1 MHKHRLVSSSHS
13 PREEVARRGTG
24 VWSGG
29 VGPGGEE
36 TPPRPQRRRQG
47 EGNLCEEPAPRP
59 LPAYPAP
66 GGRQRSPRQ
75 RRPRRREKRNP
86 RVLGGSTRSPAQ
98 RTIPGPRPTPVA
110 RACLRAH
117 TPTPRARCL
126 PGAGSASGAGPRGS
140 SAASLR
146 LRPPPLPPLRPPP
159 PALLP
164 IAAAPPPDLP
174 ASRRRRGAG
183 ADEARACRCPARGG
197 SGAGRSARLSSGP
210 HSVYGARGD
219 MSVATGS
226 SEAAG
231 GAGGGG
237 GGARVFFQSPLGSAG
252 GSPGSSSGSGSSRE
266 DSAPVATASAA
277 GHVQQQQ
284 RRHQQGKVTV
294 KYDRKELRRRLV
306 VEEWIV
312 EQLVQLYG
320 CEVPGRGAGRVGGL
334 AGPAAQTQEFSR
346 ALAPRRAPP
355 WLLGTQGWE
364 RGAACSLSRVPSGA
378 GAQRW
383 RRPSWVHLLGS
394 RRAGGPLDGRAEGW
408 VLLGALRFCQPW
420 ALLGSS
426 CSSPKWGSEGITP
439 AARKPTGTALTAG
452 TLADPVFVEGEQG
465 KD

>member
-1 MHKHRLVSSSHS
+1 MFWL
-13 PREEVARRGTG
+13 E
-24 VWSGG
+24 
-29 VGPGGEE
+29 
-36 TPPRPQRRRQG
+36 
-47 EGNLCEEPAPRP
+47 
-59 LPAYPAP
+59 
-66 GGRQRSPRQ
+66 
-75 RRPRRREKRNP
+75 NP
-86 RVLGGSTRSPAQ
+86 KRSPAQ
-98 RTIPGPRPTPVA
+98 SPAAPAEAAGEAQSPCPGGQHTVTRAEDHPWPQTHAGRPCVSA
-110 RACLRAH
+110 RH

-164 IAAAPPPDLP
+164 VAAAPPPDLP

-197 SGAGRSARLSSGP
+197 SGAGRSARPSSGP

-237 GGARVFFQSPLGSAG
+237 GARVFFQSPLGGAG

-320 CEVPGRGAGRVGGL
+320 CELPGA
-334 AGPAAQTQEFSR
+334 
-346 ALAPRRAPP
+346 
-355 WLLGTQGWE
+355 
-364 RGAACSLSRVPSGA
+364 
-378 GAQRW
+378 
-383 RRPSWVHLLGS
+383 

-408 VLLGALRFCQPW
+408 VLLGALRFCQPR

-426 CSSPKWGSEGITP
+426 CSSPKWGSEGIIQ
-439 AARKPTGTALTAG
+439 AARKPTRTALTAG